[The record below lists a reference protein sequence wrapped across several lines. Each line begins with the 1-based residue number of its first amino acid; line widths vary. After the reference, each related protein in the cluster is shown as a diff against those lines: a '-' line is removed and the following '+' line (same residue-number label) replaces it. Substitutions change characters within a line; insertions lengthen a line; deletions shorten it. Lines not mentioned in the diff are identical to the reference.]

1 MFHTSG
7 PCLDSGV
14 NEHAAYPVLLQ
25 TVRVDDESG
34 SGLAPP
40 KGTFPKHF
48 HYAHKERR
56 PWPFRESGQHR
67 RAAPIPRSH
76 TPPVTRLFIHQRTH
90 PPPFVFAKFH
100 GPGFCGILKGKKE
113 KEKEKTDFF
122 LRSPNK
128 EASEISAPLS
138 RILYSSDDGGGGDA
152 FGHASLKL
160 SRGGAFDWHSIRGA
174 YVGQLRRSG
183 KRPFPP
189 RLSSVPSQ
197 KTTTVYRLS
206 HRSAAVLRTY
216 VGSAA
221 VLWRRRRRLPSCQT
235 TTAGRVSTDVGED
248 DPVFRRRKEARG
260 GRHAIPLREQP
271 HPDWTKGLTKGPA
284 HSYLPATFHTALVD
298 GGSCLCARS
307 STAAW

>member
-1 MFHTSG
+1 M
-7 PCLDSGV
+7 
-14 NEHAAYPVLLQ
+14 
-25 TVRVDDESG
+25 
-34 SGLAPP
+34 
-40 KGTFPKHF
+40 
-48 HYAHKERR
+48 
-56 PWPFRESGQHR
+56 
-67 RAAPIPRSH
+67 
-76 TPPVTRLFIHQRTH
+76 
-90 PPPFVFAKFH
+90 
-100 GPGFCGILKGKKE
+100 
-113 KEKEKTDFF
+113 
-122 LRSPNK
+122 
-128 EASEISAPLS
+128 S

-284 HSYLPATFHTALVD
+284 HLYLPATFHTALVD

>member
-1 MFHTSG
+1 MSLVRGLRLRKELFRSTFTTRIKRGALG
-7 PCLDSGV
+7 PSAKAGNIAARPRFLDRTRPPSR
-14 NEHAAYPVLLQ
+14 AYLYTNV
-25 TVRVDDESG
+25 
-34 SGLAPP
+34 
-40 KGTFPKHF
+40 H
-48 HYAHKERR
+48 
-56 PWPFRESGQHR
+56 
-67 RAAPIPRSH
+67 
-76 TPPVTRLFIHQRTH
+76 TRLHSSSLSSM
-90 PPPFVFAKFH
+90 V
-100 GPGFCGILKGKKE
+100 PGFAVSSKE
-113 KEKEKTDFF
+113 KKEKTDFF

-189 RLSSVPSQ
+189 RLSSSVPSQ

-284 HSYLPATFHTALVD
+284 HLYLPATFHTALVD